1 MEQNFLSPRWYGRL
15 LGVLLNLAYK
25 KGISFN
31 EKDGVSLQILY
42 VEVISESTNEE
53 KDVINQLL
61 QKWGEQKKHEEQLHI
76 SISEEDYKQL
86 QDKGTKD
93 VGALLRMGGHLDRL
107 IQEVDFSVEEC
118 EYLAF
123 QKRKQFR
130 KRLIY
135 GSVIV
140 VIILAVVIYNLPY
153 FKEMRCYTKVVDEP
167 SMANCL
173 DYYNQYPDGK
183 HYEDVMYMEIELSSN
198 VVKSLMNYLKKIPN
212 GKHIQD
218 VNKRLDNLWD
228 IEIDNYEKRDKSKE
242 SPEAVKYMTKMLH
255 YMKRNRINTIR
266 LEVNPTDSLKD
277 FDDYD
282 ERVQLLMKLLYKGET
297 LPLEGNI
304 LSLKENFTEQ
314 DRDIL
319 MHILADGVQQSFN
332 KMFSTDLI
340 SVVTSEAEENS
351 PVLSFNYQIKNRS
364 NKNMSELPNIWTYV
378 SNGKPTSYILAI
390 DVKFDAKFSI
400 PGSNVTYEYSEV
412 GEPGEEIKGIQ
423 DIKDGYRQMT
433 QICFAKFSNKMSE
446 NLGLEDVYFREKE

>member
-15 LGVLLNLAYK
+15 LGLLLNLAYR

-31 EKDGVSLQILY
+31 EKDEVILRTLY
-42 VEVISESTNEE
+42 IEVISKSTEE
-53 KDVINQLL
+53 ERELINQLL
-61 QKWGEQKKHEEQLHI
+61 QKWVEQKKYEEQLHI
-76 SISEEDYKQL
+76 SISEKEYKIL

-93 VGALLRMGGHLDRL
+93 VGALLRMGGPLGRL
-107 IQEVDFSVEEC
+107 IQEVDFSVEEGT
-118 EYLAF
+118 YLAL
-123 QKRKQFR
+123 QKRKLLR

-135 GSVIV
+135 RSVIV
-140 VIILAVVIYNLPY
+140 AFILAVVIYNLPY
-153 FKEMRCYTKVVDEP
+153 FKEMRCYNKVVDEP
-167 SMANCL
+167 SIAHCL

-183 HYEDVMYMEIELSSN
+183 HYEDVMFMEIGLSSN
-198 VVKSLMNYLKKIPN
+198 VVKSLMNYLKKFPK
-212 GKHIQD
+212 GKYIQD

-228 IEIDNYEKRDKSKE
+228 IEIDKYGKRDKSKE
-242 SPEAVKYMTKMLH
+242 SPEAVKYMTEMLH

-282 ERVQLLMKLLYKGET
+282 ERVKLLMKLLYKGET

-332 KMFSTDLI
+332 RMFSADFI
-340 SVVTSEAEENS
+340 SVVTSDAAENA

-364 NKNMSELPNIWTYV
+364 DKNVGGLPDIWTYI

-390 DVKFDAKFSI
+390 DVRFNAKFLI
-400 PGSNVTYEYSEV
+400 PGSNVTYEYSEM

-423 DIKDGYRQMT
+423 DVKDGYRQMT
-433 QICFAKFSNKMSE
+433 QVCFAKFSNKMSE
-446 NLGLEDVYFREKE
+446 NLGLEEIYLKKEE